1 MPQMIRFH
9 IDENVH
15 HAVAKA
21 LRAYGIN
28 VTTTTEAEL
37 IGASDSEQIAFTQ
50 KENRVFFIHDR
61 DFLRFHGAG
70 VNHAGIVY
78 CAKASRSIGEI
89 VRGLILIW
97 KILDPEDMQNQ
108 VEFL

>member
-1 MPQMIRFH
+1 MPKTIRFH

-15 HAVAKA
+15 HAVATA
-21 LRAYGIN
+21 LRTYGIDI
-28 VTTTTEAEL
+28 TTTTEAGL
-37 IGASDSEQIAFTQ
+37 ISASDSEQITFAR
-50 KENRVFFIHDR
+50 KENRVFFTHDR
-61 DFLRFHGAG
+61 DFLRLHDAG
-70 VNHAGIVY
+70 VNHAGIAY
-78 CAKASRSIGEI
+78 CAKGSRSIGDI

>member
-1 MPQMIRFH
+1 MPQTIRFH

-15 HAVAKA
+15 HAVATA

-28 VTTTTEAEL
+28 ITTTTEAEL
-37 IGASDSEQIAFTQ
+37 IGASDSEQMVFAR
-50 KENRVFFIHDR
+50 KENRVLFTHDR
-61 DFLRFHGAG
+61 DFLRLHGAG
-70 VNHAGIVY
+70 VNHVGIVY
-78 CAKASRSIGEI
+78 CAKGSRSIGEI

-97 KILDPEDMQNQ
+97 KILDIEDMRNQ